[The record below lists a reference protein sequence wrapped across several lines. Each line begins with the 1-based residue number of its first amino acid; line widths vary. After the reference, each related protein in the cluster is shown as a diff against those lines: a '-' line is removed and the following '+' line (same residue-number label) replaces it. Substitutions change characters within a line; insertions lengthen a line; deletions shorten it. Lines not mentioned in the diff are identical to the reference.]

1 MSKQTLNVGADP
13 GNQGDGDALR
23 SAAQKIQANF
33 DEIYA
38 ELGDGTDLSNGNT
51 AGHVLVADGTKF
63 VNVAMSGDTTI
74 ASSGAVTIK
83 TDVALAGSPTTTTQ
97 SASDNSTKIATTAYV
112 STAVANLVD
121 SAPAALD
128 TLNELAAALGDDASF
143 STTITNSL
151 AGKQATITGAATT
164 IDTEDLT
171 ASRALVSS
179 ASGKV
184 EVSAVTSTEV
194 GYLDGVTSAIQTQLD
209 SKLGTGSGAVGTS
222 NLAANAAT
230 AAKVALFDDNT
241 AATDTHILI
250 ADGTDFV
257 NKLVTGDISIA
268 NTGAVTIAN
277 DAINSAKV
285 ADDAINSEH
294 YVDGSIDTAHIAD
307 DQITHDK
314 LEGRFTSKQD
324 ISTQSGTISI
334 DWGSHSVFKFT
345 QSLNGTTTLDYTGYK
360 VGQTIE
366 ICGLTGSQ
374 TINLTDQGSGT
385 SYHYKIGGDYDG
397 STTNLLQVTCLD
409 DSSSQPLFAYAVN
422 TYANDT
428 QP

>member
-74 ASSGAVTIK
+74 AS
-83 TDVALAGSPTTTTQ
+83 
-97 SASDNSTKIATTAYV
+97 N
-112 STAVANLVD
+112 
-121 SAPAALD
+121 
-128 TLNELAAALGDDASF
+128 
-143 STTITNSL
+143 
-151 AGKQATITGAATT
+151 
-164 IDTEDLT
+164 
-171 ASRALVSS
+171 
-179 ASGKV
+179 
-184 EVSAVTSTEV
+184 
-194 GYLDGVTSAIQTQLD
+194 
-209 SKLGTGSGAVGTS
+209 
-222 NLAANAAT
+222 
-230 AAKVALFDDNT
+230 
-241 AATDTHILI
+241 
-250 ADGTDFV
+250 
-257 NKLVTGDISIA
+257 
-268 NTGAVTIAN
+268 GAVTIAN

-314 LEGRFTSKQD
+314 LEGRFTSKQN

-334 DWGSHSVFKFT
+334 DWGSHSVFKFDNA
-345 QSLNGTTTLDYTGYK
+345 LNGTTTLDYTGYK